1 MSALGN
7 SPNPPLGGAQ
17 ADPRDPSAA
26 TKFALLVEQD
36 PSFFGKI
43 AMGLVLVMTFLRLP
57 PFPYFVLLLMFC
69 FHRMG
74 APSSGSYEILT
85 QVCVQSAP
93 LLPAFPA
100 RAAARAPTPTRRHTD
115 TRPHPPAELALCAFL
130 ALSCVLHDAL
140 ARTRW
145 SAPRATPQ
153 HALGAPSLSSS
164 TRCPHPAT
172 LCATHLFLIPLS
184 VLPAV
189 RAKGRE
195 CGQRS
200 GLPDWRRRWRRI
212 VRAPYPVLKC
222 NRFCLVYGHAS
233 RLRY

>member
-7 SPNPPLGGAQ
+7 SPNPPLAGAQ

-100 RAAARAPTPTRRHTD
+100 RGP
-115 TRPHPPAELALCAFL
+115 PPA
-130 ALSCVLHDAL
+130 
-140 ARTRW
+140 RQRR
-145 SAPRATPQ
+145 SA
-153 HALGAPSLSSS
+153 
-164 TRCPHPAT
+164 AT
-172 LCATHLFLIPLS
+172 LTHGPTLPQSLPCAHF
-184 VLPAV
+184 
-189 RAKGRE
+189 
-195 CGQRS
+195 
-200 GLPDWRRRWRRI
+200 
-212 VRAPYPVLKC
+212 
-222 NRFCLVYGHAS
+222 
-233 RLRY
+233 